1 MNKLYVVR
9 KLHSTYMDGCISRRI
24 KGRKHRHT
32 AWTAL
37 TCVFTP
43 LSFNSEDKQEVHGSH
58 VLLVVTLSACVV
70 GCFSSLLQY
79 APPMVGEAAVFLLSY
94 LNDSVNSGEYTR
106 TYSHWV
112 RYDCGLWL
120 IAWDVQIHDTRIAM
134 RMGNA

>member
-1 MNKLYVVR
+1 MVDKFKKRGTECHDLQNLGLLIRRIVTEHKLSGVR
-9 KLHSTYMDGCISRRI
+9 KLHSTFMRVCISRRI

-37 TCVFTP
+37 TYVVSP

-79 APPMVGEAAVFLLSY
+79 TPPCEG
-94 LNDSVNSGEYTR
+94 
-106 TYSHWV
+106 
-112 RYDCGLWL
+112 
-120 IAWDVQIHDTRIAM
+120 
-134 RMGNA
+134 